1 MRALPS
7 GGHAALM
14 DGIYRH
20 QRHVYDATRKYYLL
34 GRDRLL
40 AGLAVPAGGD
50 VLELGCGTGRNL
62 VLAGRRYPDAH
73 IFGLDI
79 SAEMLASARRQIV
92 RCGLAGR
99 IVVAAGDATRFAP
112 SELFGVDGFDRVY
125 FSYTLSMIPRWQEA
139 ITAGLDALRPG
150 GQLSI
155 VDFGDQ
161 AELPAWFRQGLR
173 RWLAAFHV
181 APRDRMADWLALEC
195 QRRQASLD
203 VQTWFGGYAVYAAVA
218 V

>member
-7 GGHAALM
+7 DGHAALM

-20 QRHVYDATRKYYLL
+20 QRHVYDATRRYYLL

-99 IVVAAGDATRFAP
+99 IAVAAGDATRFAP
-112 SELFGVDGFDRVY
+112 S
-125 FSYTLSMIPRWQEA
+125 
-139 ITAGLDALRPG
+139 
-150 GQLSI
+150 
-155 VDFGDQ
+155 
-161 AELPAWFRQGLR
+161 
-173 RWLAAFHV
+173 
-181 APRDRMADWLALEC
+181 
-195 QRRQASLD
+195 
-203 VQTWFGGYAVYAAVA
+203 
-218 V
+218 